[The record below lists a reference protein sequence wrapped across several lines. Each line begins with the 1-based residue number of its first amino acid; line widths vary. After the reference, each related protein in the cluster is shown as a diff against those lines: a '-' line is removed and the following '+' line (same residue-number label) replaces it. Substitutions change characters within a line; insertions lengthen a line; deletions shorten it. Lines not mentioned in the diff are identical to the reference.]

1 MIHNP
6 VVQLMSKNKPAKIRL
21 LVVDD
26 HAVVRLGI
34 EQALKDQSGI
44 KIIGTASNG
53 EEAIDFAQDESPDV
67 ILMDCTMPG
76 MSGLQAMQSLLEI
89 DTDIKIIMF
98 SETTGKRHAREAIDA
113 GAYGYLSK
121 SNDPDEIATA
131 IYAVH
136 DDEFYLDENL
146 AKRIASTDED
156 SARMQALSEREVEV
170 AMLLASGEST
180 SGIVE
185 ILNMDASDVY
195 KIRSELLKILGLKN
209 SVELAHFM
217 LSRGEL

>member
-1 MIHNP
+1 M
-6 VVQLMSKNKPAKIRL
+6 NKIKPDTIKL

-34 EQALKDQSGI
+34 EQALKSQTGI
-44 KIIGTASNG
+44 HIIGTVADG
-53 EEAIDFAQDESPDV
+53 EAAITFAKTNKPDV
-67 ILMDCTMPG
+67 VLLDYSMPG
-76 MSGLQAMQSLLEI
+76 MDGLQTMHGLHEI
-89 DTDIKIIMF
+89 DADIKVIIF
-98 SETTGKRHAREAIDA
+98 SESTGKRHARDAIDA

-146 AKRIASTDED
+146 AKRIATTDED
-156 SARMQALSEREVEV
+156 SARMQTLSEQETEI

-185 ILNMDASDVY
+185 ILKLDATDVY
-195 KIRSELLKILGLKN
+195 KIRSEILNKLGLKN